1 MEERRR
7 HQRLP
12 VDIYLHVDSLYK
24 EGKEALEEINKDI
37 EVVDIS
43 KGGIGFIT
51 PVELPLNFF
60 FNARISLGEDRSF
73 YSVLKIIRVHFDE
86 KEGLY
91 HYGCEFVGLADIL
104 THYIDDYEEDITT

>member
-7 HQRLP
+7 YNRLP
-12 VDIYLHVDSLYK
+12 VDIYIHVDSLYR

-37 EVVDIS
+37 EVIDIS
-43 KGGIGFIT
+43 KGGIGFVT
-51 PVELPLNFF
+51 TVELPLNFF

-73 YSVLKIIRVHFDE
+73 YSVLKIIRTRYE
-86 KEGLY
+86 KEQALY

-104 THYIDDYEEDITT
+104 THYIDDYEENITT